1 MPTKLIASDN
11 AAVTALLARRVSR
24 QRAVFDDYVELVA
37 KGSKRV
43 RTILVL
49 TATRLILGRPGVKL
63 GAPLP
68 VLFECHWLELS
79 RLAGTAVPDE
89 VTLTTSKKETVTFA
103 ANRVDRI
110 VQFVRQLYAKCFF
123 GAPEP
128 FQLAAFAPGRL
139 KDVGAAPRTP
149 VAGFALAYASLCD
162 LHGARIRGD
171 LLWDIDNVYGP
182 NNIREFNLD
191 EFDALTP
198 ADVRALVGALAFNSH
213 FTRFVARKRLLS
225 KDDVQWIAAMLQ
237 QNASIDDVV
246 LPHCAIGGAGAVLL
260 GDAVAKNARSAV
272 LRLDLADNAIDDK
285 GLQAL
290 ATALQ
295 GLAHGVVHVDV
306 SSNGAGARGTAALAR
321 ALKLNAHN
329 ATTLVHLNLSNNAFD
344 KDGSTA
350 LAAWLAQPN
359 PLRVLLLAN
368 TQLSIDIVVNA
379 ILRGCTS
386 LEQLDL
392 AGNRVRKEDSGALP
406 KLLQSTPALHTL
418 DLSRTQLPLDALDAL
433 LKAARQ
439 NPYLSQNFKLLLQDN
454 ALGTRGAQLLAQLAP
469 QNLTVTS
476 LDLADNEFGDEG
488 IAILATALSNNTFVK
503 HLNIDGGFRQASKHT
518 TEQRRNAVDC
528 LKTLIASS
536 CPLESLSMRGR
547 TANGRGCALGDD
559 LTDLLYELGSNESLL
574 SLDVSGHDSRD
585 GGAAALAKAL
595 LSNEKLR
602 SVAIDENGTTIAGFE
617 SVRAAMRT
625 NFSLLSFAVPLAD
638 YVACAKTLPPAELD
652 HVRHTLA
659 EINRLVARNHAPA
672 ARYEHATGGAAGT
685 GAGGGAGTGGAGTG
699 GAGGSSGSGGDDGFT
714 AAQAEVE
721 RRAQKMRSVTSTLS
735 DEQAALLSDADQV
748 SKDLW
753 SALARTRDQ
762 HLQACAGELREQLAK
777 CVADLLL
784 PTLARHKREMVDSV
798 MRVVQSH
805 VGTMQDEDSRRLQMS
820 VDFGARD
827 VSADDV
833 ARVVTDRCTAELGGK
848 VRACFASAVDIALE
862 GVCEKLIDRI
872 TEAEADNLARSS
884 VRLKS
889 AATITAEL
897 EEDNREPQTPRELNY
912 QTLRRR
918 PQSAIHDD
926 ADADA
931 QVDEEALEEV
941 DLGAPE
947 GVPTHAVEM
956 IDLNDDEL
964 DAIMPDLPVPEPP
977 DEPASDGDNDNDG
990 DDDDAGAAA
999 APDDPVAAEDDE
1011 RAPPPPPVDSDNE
1024 DDVAAPVAPEESPA
1038 PAAVPKPKALSPEVA
1053 ATKAVPSLPAK
1064 VASAVPSAAAK
1075 SPPPSTSPKPAA
1087 PAAATKP
1094 TLAQPL
1100 PKVKSGGGGLFG
1112 LLRKKDAPAGKAEAG
1127 KAAPKAKPAAAAAG
1141 AAAAKKVVA
1150 AAAVDVANLPK
1161 VQSNLQH
1168 VTKDR
1173 AAFAPKKRRPP
1184 TRRPRKD
1191 DQV

>member
-1 MPTKLIASDN
+1 
-11 AAVTALLARRVSR
+11 
-24 QRAVFDDYVELVA
+24 
-37 KGSKRV
+37 
-43 RTILVL
+43 
-49 TATRLILGRPGVKL
+49 
-63 GAPLP
+63 
-68 VLFECHWLELS
+68 
-79 RLAGTAVPDE
+79 
-89 VTLTTSKKETVTFA
+89 
-103 ANRVDRI
+103 
-110 VQFVRQLYAKCFF
+110 
-123 GAPEP
+123 
-128 FQLAAFAPGRL
+128 
-139 KDVGAAPRTP
+139 
-149 VAGFALAYASLCD
+149 
-162 LHGARIRGD
+162 
-171 LLWDIDNVYGP
+171 
-182 NNIREFNLD
+182 
-191 EFDALTP
+191 
-198 ADVRALVGALAFNSH
+198 
-213 FTRFVARKRLLS
+213 
-225 KDDVQWIAAMLQ
+225 
-237 QNASIDDVV
+237 
-246 LPHCAIGGAGAVLL
+246 VLL

-272 LRLDLADNAIDDK
+272 LRLDVADNAIDDK

-290 ATALQ
+290 AAALQ
-295 GLAHGVVHVDV
+295 SLAHGVVHVDV

-359 PLRVLLLAN
+359 PLRVLLLAH

-488 IAILATALSNNTFVK
+488 IAILATALSNNTYVK
-503 HLNIDGGFRQASKHT
+503 HLNIDGGFRQAAKHT

-602 SVAIDENGTTIAGFE
+602 AVAIDENGTTIAGFE

-625 NFSLLSFAVPLAD
+625 NFSLLSFAVPLSD
-638 YVACAKTLPPAELD
+638 YAACAKTLPPAELD
-652 HVRHTLA
+652 HVRHALA

-685 GAGGGAGTGGAGTG
+685 GAGGGGGGGAS
-699 GAGGSSGSGGDDGFT
+699 GAGGGGGGGSGGGGDDGFT

-721 RRAQKMRSVTSTLS
+721 RRAQKMRSVTATLS

-762 HLQACAGELREQLAK
+762 HVQACAGELREQLAK

-798 MRVVQSH
+798 MRVAQSH

-833 ARVVTDRCTAELGGK
+833 ARVVTERCTAELGGK

-884 VRLKS
+884 LRLKG

-931 QVDEEALEEV
+931 QVDEDALEEV

-977 DEPASDGDNDNDG
+977 DEPAADG
-990 DDDDAGAAA
+990 DDDDDADDAA
-999 APDDPVAAEDDE
+999 APDDAVAGGDDDE

-1024 DDVAAPVAPEESPA
+1024 DDAAAPVAPDESPA
-1038 PAAVPKPKALSPEVA
+1038 PAVVPKPKALSPEVA

-1064 VASAVPSAAAK
+1064 VASTAPSAAAK
-1075 SPPPSTSPKPAA
+1075 SPPPSASPKPAA

-1094 TLAQPL
+1094 APAQPL
-1100 PKVKSGGGGLFG
+1100 PKAKSGGGGLFG

-1127 KAAPKAKPAAAAAG
+1127 KAAPKAKPAAAAA
-1141 AAAAKKVVA
+1141 AAPKKVV
-1150 AAAVDVANLPK
+1150 AAVDVANLPK